1 MFLQDLNDRKTVILI
16 TDDKNPVDS
25 TEEGNYLIKNNK
37 YRITGLDETSG
48 GLLALSMFS
57 KQHQL

>member
-1 MFLQDLNDRKTVILI
+1 MFLQDLNDRKTVILV
-16 TDDKNPVDS
+16 TDDKTPVDS

-37 YRITGLDETSG
+37 YRNTGLDRTSG
-48 GLLALSMFS
+48 GLLALSVFS

>member
-16 TDDKNPVDS
+16 TDDKTPVDS

-37 YRITGLDETSG
+37 YRITGLDGTSG

-57 KQHQL
+57 KQH